1 MNRPL
6 RTALKMWD
14 TVPATMGER
23 TMEKLALAKDVKEG
37 MRLDL
42 QGDFYADPE
51 GNNPHLEFEY
61 AVVTD
66 VEEETSSCVR
76 VDTTEGSFGFPPDH
90 ALKEIN
96 VAEKLVPCP
105 MCRGNGYVY
114 DEDVAA
120 DCPHCNSQGEVTE
133 ASTHGF

>member
-14 TVPATMGER
+14 TVPAAMGER
-23 TMEKLALAKDVKEG
+23 TM
-37 MRLDL
+37 
-42 QGDFYADPE
+42 
-51 GNNPHLEFEY
+51 
-61 AVVTD
+61 
-66 VEEETSSCVR
+66 
-76 VDTTEGSFGFPPDH
+76 
-90 ALKEIN
+90 
-96 VAEKLVPCP
+96 EKLVPCP

-120 DCPHCNSQGEVTE
+120 DCPHCNSQGEVTADRATYE